1 MKFYTKSLSIFLLF
15 PRAVPPSGSSL
26 NFLKAGRM
34 KDKQK
39 VHTLC
44 IQFPWG
50 KASWVL
56 RIYILELQ
64 FKCRFLT
71 PMLNSQEG
79 GF

>member
-1 MKFYTKSLSIFLLF
+1 MTFYTKSLSIFLLF
-15 PRAVPPSGSSL
+15 PKAVPPSNSSL
-26 NFLKAGRM
+26 NFLRAGRI

-44 IQFPWG
+44 ILFLWG
-50 KASWVL
+50 QASWVL
-56 RIYILELQ
+56 GIYILVPQ

-71 PMLNSQEG
+71 PMLSSQG